1 MKKFTLLFAMLI
13 GIFSS
18 AWADVTPGN
27 YFIKNKRSG
36 KYAVW
41 KGDATRIGQSSSK
54 QLAAIWTV
62 TSDGKLGNQ
71 ATSNFYASTTS
82 FTATGKTVYIVAST
96 LNTGYYAVSENEDIT
111 QVTCWDDQ
119 GSHTTVGYWK
129 HVSGDAEGT
138 SWEVIPVSDEEV
150 THYKLLPTYN
160 ELRQQALAAYN
171 SVKSID
177 PTNLITSVDQLS
189 SPYTESTEGSLAGA
203 IDKDPSTFWHSAWSG
218 EQAATAHGTHYL
230 QISNIPAGDIQM
242 TYTRRNNTSDQL
254 TSAKIQ
260 GVNGNIVID
269 LGTVNF
275 PYSQPGETL
284 KDIFTLDQT
293 YEAIRILEQST
304 SNTGQHPGC
313 WHIAELQFN
322 QVDLFR
328 TAAPTE
334 AAALKAELDKEITYI
349 RQQDIDD
356 LQNAYNAYSA
366 AIPVEFTVSID
377 GAEGGVIYKENT
389 YMNGQVFEA
398 PVTLSTD
405 DLEAVAVTGY
415 TPDIAIEGQTIN
427 VKYYNE
433 YVPALPEDK
442 PYLSIGVKA
451 KTFTTT
457 TSAGDNDHWYIMTQT
472 RDGESPMYDNVS
484 ALYRSSAGKNIN
496 GQAVAD
502 NNERYLVRFIPTEY
516 EGVYNIQFSTGR
528 FIQTTLKTGSA
539 KGAGMYFVYN
549 INGEDTHIGWNK
561 TTNGTTKADRVDNN
575 GPSYNVSFWGSGEIT
590 STGGNNDWS
599 IYPVEFVSYTIIPLQ
614 NAIANAQTYVGNIG
628 TEFGQYSGLTEVE
641 LANAIAAA
649 QQALTS
655 TDMNEINA
663 AIATLNTEVNKLS
676 INLPVAGDYL
686 RIKGTVHKQ
695 YIGNSLATNG
705 KYSRTEDAEE
715 AIVYFDG
722 TTLRNVSTGKYY
734 HVAGSWTWADK
745 NNAQTISFAEGVFGK
760 YAVMCDNVC
769 LFDADGSVD
778 RGANVDPSSPS
789 TDTRY
794 TSWILESAEAN
805 MANMRITDAG
815 WGTFYAPF
823 AVDMPAGVKAYT
835 GEMQNGW
842 IRMNELTNGYIPA
855 NTGVVVEL
863 VEGEPFES
871 DLEPSATQPNEV
883 VPSCYTGNTTGTT
896 MAMEVGD
903 YLLQKQNDVVGW
915 YKVEGEGFTLA
926 RNRCYLSKDDV
937 PAPNQSRTFFG
948 FAPDDATGINSIA
961 TEAKTKADGKYM
973 VNGQIVVVKAGKA
986 YYMNGTEVK

>member
-41 KGDATRIGQSSSK
+41 KGDATQIGQSSSK

-96 LNTGYYAVSENEDIT
+96 INNGYYAVSESTTIT
-111 QVTCWDDQ
+111 TANCWDDQ

-150 THYKLLPTYN
+150 THYKLLPTYTTLYN
-160 ELRQQALAAYN
+160 QADEAYKA
-171 SVKSID
+171 VKNIYE
-177 PTNLITSVDQLS
+177 NLITSVDQLS

-275 PYSQPGETL
+275 PYSQSGETL

-304 SNTGQHPGC
+304 ANTGNHPGC

-349 RQQDIDD
+349 SQQDIDN
-356 LQNAYNAYSA
+356 LQNAYDAYSA
-366 AIPVEFTVSID
+366 AIPVDYTVSVV

-575 GPSYNVSFWGSGEIT
+575 GPGYNVSFWGSGEIT

-599 IYPVEFVSYTIIPLQ
+599 IYPVELVSYTIIPLQ

-676 INLPVAGDYL
+676 INLPVAGEYL
-686 RIKGTVHKQ
+686 RIKGTYYSD
-695 YIGNSLATNG
+695 YIGNSLATNN
-705 KYSRTEDAEE
+705 KYSRTTDADE

-734 HVAGSWTWADK
+734 AVTSSSWAWGDTKESASAIEFGSA
-745 NNAQTISFAEGVFGK
+745 IMGK
-760 YAVMCDNVC
+760 YTVKCANIY
-769 LFDADGSVD
+769 LYDADGYVD
-778 RGANVDPSSPS
+778 RGQSPS
-789 TDTRY
+789 MSSANQY
-794 TSWILESAEAN
+794 NSWILERADVS
-805 MANMRITDAG
+805 MANMRISDAG
-815 WGTFYAPF
+815 WATFYAPF

-835 GEMQNGW
+835 GEMQDGW
-842 IRMNELTNGYIPA
+842 IRMNELTKGYIPA

-871 DLEPSATQPNEV
+871 DLVPSAEQPNEV
-883 VPSCYTGNTTGTT
+883 VLSCYTGNTTGTT

-926 RNRCYLSKDDV
+926 RNRCYLANGSV

-948 FAPDDATGINSIA
+948 FAPDDATGISSIA

-986 YYMNGTEVK
+986 YNMSGAEIK